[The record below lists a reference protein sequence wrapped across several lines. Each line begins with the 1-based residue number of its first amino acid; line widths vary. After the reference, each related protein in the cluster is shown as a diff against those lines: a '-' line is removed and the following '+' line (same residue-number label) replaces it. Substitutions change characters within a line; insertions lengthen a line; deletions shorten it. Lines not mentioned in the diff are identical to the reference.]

1 MNILFVVPYVPD
13 RIRPRPY
20 NLIRALRSRGH
31 TLTLVTL
38 WTSGWEREAVEALR
52 QEGFEVHA
60 VRLSPGRSMWNSLR
74 ALPTRTP
81 LQAVYCWHPQVPKI
95 LADLLSGRGGRPP
108 FDVIHVEHLRG
119 ALYGLWLKGWMAE
132 RGLKVPVLWDSVDC
146 ISLLFKH
153 AARDSRSA
161 FGRWIGHI
169 EIGRTEA
176 FEGRMLRSFDGVI
189 ATSKGDAEAL
199 SALDGNGNGATPITV
214 LTNGV
219 DLDYFVPSDSSGRVP
234 LSLVMSGKMSYHANV
249 TMAVEF
255 VQDAYP
261 RVQARFPGAQ
271 LWMVGKDPARE
282 VLSLHRPPAIR
293 VVGTVPDLRP
303 YLQSATA
310 AVAPLRYGAGV
321 QNKVLEAMACATPVV
336 VTPAGAQ
343 GLSIQPD
350 RDALVAS
357 PGEEFANAVLRLL
370 DDRGLR
376 ARIGSAGRRHVE
388 EYHDWSRIAS
398 QLEGVYDE
406 LIRTRH

>member
-81 LQAVYCWHPQVPKI
+81 LQAVYCWHPQVPKV
-95 LADLLSGRGGRPP
+95 LSDLLSGRGGRPP

-119 ALYGLWLKGWMAE
+119 ALYGLWLKRWMAE
-132 RGLKVPVLWDSVDC
+132 QGLKVPVLWDSVDC

-176 FEGRMLRSFDGVI
+176 FEAHAPFLRRRDRHQRGRRGAPRLTATERSYADHRSHQWWISIIVLR
-189 ATSKGDAEAL
+189 
-199 SALDGNGNGATPITV
+199 TV
-214 LTNGV
+214 R
-219 DLDYFVPSDSSGRVP
+219 RVP
-234 LSLVMSGKMSYHANV
+234 
-249 TMAVEF
+249 
-255 VQDAYP
+255 QP
-261 RVQARFPGAQ
+261 
-271 LWMVGKDPARE
+271 VG
-282 VLSLHRPPAIR
+282 
-293 VVGTVPDLRP
+293 
-303 YLQSATA
+303 
-310 AVAPLRYGAGV
+310 
-321 QNKVLEAMACATPVV
+321 
-336 VTPAGAQ
+336 
-343 GLSIQPD
+343 
-350 RDALVAS
+350 
-357 PGEEFANAVLRLL
+357 
-370 DDRGLR
+370 
-376 ARIGSAGRRHVE
+376 
-388 EYHDWSRIAS
+388 
-398 QLEGVYDE
+398 
-406 LIRTRH
+406 